1 MEIKKENIKK
11 VLSEVIDPEF
21 GMDIV
26 SLGFVKNIKIEE
38 SKVTINLKLT
48 TPGCPLTSFFL
59 EEIKDKVGKIKGV
72 SSVEI
77 NLVDGDNNFNK
88 LPRSKLSRYSDVT
101 SEKFVS
107 LLPSS
112 VQQAVRFSAS
122 RNK

>member
-1 MEIKKENIKK
+1 VEVKMEIKKENIKK

-59 EEIKDKVGKIKGV
+59 EEIKDKVGKIKGISEV
-72 SSVEI
+72 KV
-77 NLVDGDNNFNK
+77 K
-88 LPRSKLSRYSDVT
+88 LID
-101 SEKFVS
+101 
-107 LLPSS
+107 
-112 VQQAVRFSAS
+112 
-122 RNK
+122 